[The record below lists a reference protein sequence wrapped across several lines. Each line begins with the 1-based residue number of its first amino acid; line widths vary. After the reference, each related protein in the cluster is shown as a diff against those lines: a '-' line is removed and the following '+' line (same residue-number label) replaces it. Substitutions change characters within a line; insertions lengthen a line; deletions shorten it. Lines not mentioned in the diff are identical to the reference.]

1 MKPMRWMLPLGGLF
15 LASSLLPAQTLIQRW
30 PNSDLSGFSFLSKPF
45 YRQLSDVDG
54 DGSPEIVFPRKN
66 AAGQIE
72 LAVVSVA
79 RGQVLF
85 TIPTGPDE
93 KPLPEN
99 GLVTLADLDGDGL
112 RDMVLFMYEN
122 SPVSRSIFQAL
133 SGLDGSLIWEL
144 DSVSFPGIGSICCVG
159 DINMDG
165 IEDVASSIHASST
178 GFVFSGLDGSLILS
192 LNQTQKGFGAF
203 RFAGDLDGDGVNDI
217 INDTTDGPEFFSGRT
232 GQLLFSEPL
241 DAPTGA
247 LRQFTIGV
255 GDVDGDGND
264 DWAEGWSGGLGVG
277 NCRPSGIA
285 VFTGI
290 PARQLD
296 FIPGRQTTA
305 DLLYS
310 GPFFHFDLDRDG
322 AEEIVFW
329 GSRNGGVYCDNNH
342 TTSPF
347 YVRVYS
353 VARKKVLLEWGFAYL
368 LNGLDAL
375 DEDWDGDG
383 LPDLLAQDNV
393 GIPGKAD
400 FMVSA
405 FSVRKHL
412 TVSLGSI
419 SRSQGGNLDFSI
431 DAGVRYAGRNA
442 YLILS
447 GGRVWPYFPVSYE
460 SPPGLKEG
468 FALPFS
474 LTHLAER
481 SWARRGTGGWQKMKA
496 TLDAQGKALV
506 PLSFAPN
513 ALAPRWVGRKIL
525 VTAIL
530 DSEVPGKPEKTTEAI
545 SVRVDP

>member
-30 PNSDLSGFSFLSKPF
+30 PNNDFSGFDSGPF
-45 YRQLSDVDG
+45 YRQFSDVDG

-85 TIPTGPDE
+85 TIPTGPDQG
-93 KPLPEN
+93 PLSPQE
-99 GLVTLADLDGDGL
+99 LMTTQDLDGDGL
-112 RDMVLFMYEN
+112 RDIVNSVLET
-122 SPVSRSIFQAL
+122 SPSLRLLVRAR
-133 SGLDGSLIWEL
+133 SGLDGTLLWQTDNNLIPQAGVTCPVGDVDMDGLE
-144 DSVSFPGIGSICCVG
+144 DIGSF
-159 DINMDG
+159 
-165 IEDVASSIHASST
+165 SILNPDA
-178 GFVFSGLDGSLILS
+178 VVLSGKDGSPIVLLTGS
-192 LNQTQKGFGAF
+192 QKGFSSL
-203 RFAGDLDGDGVNDI
+203 RFAGDLDGDGVNDV

-264 DWAEGWSGGLGVG
+264 DWAEGWRGGLGVG
-277 NCRPSGIA
+277 NCKPSGIA

-329 GSRNGGVYCDNNH
+329 GSRNGGVFCENGHDF
-342 TTSPF
+342 SPY

-353 VARKKVLLEWGFAYL
+353 VGRKKVLLEWGFAH
-368 LNGLDAL
+368 LNGFDAL

-383 LPDLLAQDNV
+383 LPDLLAQDIV
-393 GIPGKAD
+393 GAFGQGNLD
-400 FMVSA
+400 LMVSA

-412 TVSLGSI
+412 TVSSGRI

-431 DAGVRYAGRNA
+431 DAGVRYAGRSA

-481 SWARRGTGGWQKMKA
+481 SWTHRGTGGWQKLKA